1 MSGDAWG
8 ALLLGLLLGIR
19 HATDADH
26 VVAVATVVSEYRN
39 AWRGIWVGASW
50 GLGHSTPLL
59 VLGLIV
65 LLLREAILERYEQIA
80 PVFEFGVGIMLVFLG
95 VQVFW
100 KLREGTLHIHEHLK
114 EEQPHVH
121 IHSHGPAGEHEQEAP
136 HGFFSFGKPFFRLK
150 SYLIGIVHSLAGS
163 AAVMLL
169 VLAGDQIKGIGAGLL
184 YIALFGLG
192 TILSM
197 SAITLVMGIPFAVS
211 GQYRRF
217 NAVVAG
223 VAGVASIAYGVFLM
237 YELTLGEGLAD
248 H

>member
-1 MSGDAWG
+1 METTVLA
-8 ALLLGLLLGIR
+8 ALVLGFLLGLK

-59 VLGLIV
+59 ILGVVV
-65 LLLREAILERYEQIA
+65 LLLRGAIFERYEAVA

-100 KLREGTLHIHEHLK
+100 KIRRGSLHIHEHLREK
-114 EEQPHVH
+114 QPHVH
-121 IHSHGPAGEHEQEAP
+121 IHSHDPAGEHEEEAS
-136 HGFFSFGKPFFRLK
+136 HGFFNFGKPFFRPK

-169 VLAGDQIKGIGAGLL
+169 VLGSGQIATFGTGLL
-184 YIALFGLG
+184 YIALFGVG

-197 SAITLVMGIPFAVS
+197 SLLTLLMGIPFALS
-211 GQYRRF
+211 GRYERL
-217 NAVVAG
+217 NVVVAA
-223 VAGVASIAYGVFLM
+223 VAGVASVAYGIFLM
-237 YELTLGEGLAD
+237 YELTLGGGVSG
-248 H
+248 

>member
-1 MSGDAWG
+1 METGVLA
-8 ALLLGLLLGIR
+8 ALVLGFLLGLK

-59 VLGLIV
+59 ILGVVV
-65 LLLREAILERYEQIA
+65 LLLRGAIFERYAAVA
-80 PVFEFGVGIMLVFLG
+80 PLFEFGVGIMLVFLG

-100 KLREGTLHIHEHLK
+100 KIWRGSLHIHEHLREK
-114 EEQPHVH
+114 QPHVH
-121 IHSHGPAGEHEQEAP
+121 IHSHDPAGEHEEEAS
-136 HGFFSFGKPFFRLK
+136 HGFFNLGKPFFRPK

-169 VLAGDQIKGIGAGLL
+169 VLGSGQIANFGTGLL
-184 YIALFGLG
+184 YIALFGVG

-197 SAITLVMGIPFAVS
+197 SLLTLLMGIPFALS
-211 GQYRRF
+211 GQYQRL
-217 NAVVAG
+217 NVVVAVVAG
-223 VAGVASIAYGVFLM
+223 VASVAYGIFLM
-237 YELTLGEGLAD
+237 YELTLGGGVSG
-248 H
+248 

>member
-1 MSGDAWG
+1 METTVLA
-8 ALLLGLLLGIR
+8 ALVLGFLLGLK

-59 VLGLIV
+59 ILGVVV
-65 LLLREAILERYEQIA
+65 LLLRGAIFERYEAVA

-100 KLREGTLHIHEHLK
+100 KIWRGSLHIHEHLREK
-114 EEQPHVH
+114 QPHVH
-121 IHSHGPAGEHEQEAP
+121 IHSHDPAGEHEVEAS
-136 HGFFSFGKPFFRLK
+136 HGFFNFGKPFFRPK

-169 VLAGDQIKGIGAGLL
+169 VLGSGQIATLGTGLL
-184 YIALFGLG
+184 YIALFGVG

-197 SAITLVMGIPFAVS
+197 SLLTLLMGIPFALS
-211 GQYRRF
+211 GQYQRL
-217 NAVVAG
+217 NVVVAG
-223 VAGVASIAYGVFLM
+223 VAGVASVAYGVFLM
-237 YELTLGEGLAD
+237 YELTLGGGVSG
-248 H
+248 

>member
-1 MSGDAWG
+1 METT
-8 ALLLGLLLGIR
+8 ALAALVLGFLLGLK

-59 VLGLIV
+59 ILGVVV
-65 LLLREAILERYEQIA
+65 LLLRGAVFERYEAVA
-80 PVFEFGVGIMLVFLG
+80 PLFEFGVGIMLVFLG

-100 KLREGTLHIHEHLK
+100 KIWRGSLHIHEHLREK
-114 EEQPHVH
+114 QPHVH
-121 IHSHGPAGEHEQEAP
+121 IHSHDPAGEHEEEAP
-136 HGFFSFGKPFFRLK
+136 HGFFNFGKPFFRPK

-169 VLAGDQIKGIGAGLL
+169 VLGSGQIANFGAGLL
-184 YIALFGLG
+184 FIALFGIG

-197 SAITLVMGIPFAVS
+197 SLLTLLMGIPFALS
-211 GQYRRF
+211 GQYQRL
-217 NAVVAG
+217 NVVVAVVAG
-223 VAGVASIAYGVFLM
+223 VASVAYGVFLM
-237 YELTLGEGLAD
+237 YELTLGGGVSG
-248 H
+248 